1 VKHRI
6 WGWIQVYKTCIG
18 IIHQLSHP
26 YEDTQVLR
34 PMKRLENKPSID
46 QVWLSSLILT
56 SLSGILV
63 VLYATRWGAAL
74 SDDSYFYIHA
84 ARDLLS
90 GNGFTLTPHFPP
102 LLPLWLSTAG
112 LFGFDPLEAIRWTN
126 AFAFGINILLTG
138 WLIRMI
144 SNSTVFSLV
153 GALLFLASN
162 TLIEAHAWAMSEPL
176 YISLSLLGFGL
187 FLKTHRKERFPT
199 LLLAGVVFGLAAAT
213 RYIGVSLLLAATL
226 VLISLLTTSEPNK
239 RFQYGFGFGLAGAAP
254 LLVWVIRNQLL
265 TGRPTT
271 RVLAWH
277 PIEASQW
284 LAGFNTI
291 LLWIS
296 PGRLVHG
303 KEIYWLAAAG
313 LLFFSWLFVTARRKR
328 NHLGH
333 HILSLL
339 SSTGVLL
346 LLLYVTSYLSL
357 LVLARMLFDSRI
369 PLDGRLLS
377 PVLSTALI
385 LMMVL
390 FAKLWSWRGVWVRAF
405 LVMACLF
412 LLVVNSTRSL
422 EMVRSYHE
430 NGRGYASA
438 RDHISETYAY
448 LRNKPDIPIYSNAMA
463 AVYFWTGRDTQPIP
477 SSAGL
482 AEMKADMQQ
491 TGAFMVI
498 FDSIPVELYQVTL
511 AELTEGLVEQIR
523 LSEAT
528 IYKYP

>member
-1 VKHRI
+1 
-6 WGWIQVYKTCIG
+6 
-18 IIHQLSHP
+18 
-26 YEDTQVLR
+26 
-34 PMKRLENKPSID
+34 MKRLENKPSID
-46 QVWLSSLILT
+46 QVWLSILFLT

-63 VLYATRWGAAL
+63 ILYATRWGAAL

-84 ARDLLS
+84 ARDILS

-102 LLPLWLSTAG
+102 SLPLWLSAVG
-112 LFGFDPLEAIRWTN
+112 LLGLDPLEAIRWTN
-126 AFAFGINILLTG
+126 ALAFGMNIFLTG

-176 YISLSLLGFGL
+176 YISLSLLGFGF
-187 FLKTHRKERFPT
+187 FLKAIRNERYPT
-199 LLLAGVVFGLAAAT
+199 LILAGVVFGLAAAT
-213 RYIGVSLLLAATL
+213 RYIGVSLLIAATL
-226 VLISLLTTSEPNK
+226 VLISLQTISDPKLNNK
-239 RFQYGFGFGLAGAAP
+239 RRFQYGIGFSLAAAAP
-254 LLVWVIRNQLL
+254 LLAWVSRNQLL

-271 RVLAWH
+271 RLLAWH
-277 PIEASQW
+277 PIEGSQW
-284 LAGFNTI
+284 LAGLNTI

-313 LLFFSWLFVTARRKR
+313 LLFFTWLFVNALRKR
-328 NHLGH
+328 DHLGH
-333 HILSLL
+333 QILSLL
-339 SSTGVLL
+339 RSPGVLL

-357 LVLARMLFDSRI
+357 LVLARTLFDSRI

-377 PVLSTALI
+377 PVLSAALI
-385 LMMVL
+385 LTMVL
-390 FAKLWSWRGVWVRAF
+390 FVKLWSGRRVGVRAF
-405 LVMACLF
+405 LVMACLL

-482 AEMKADMQQ
+482 AEMRADMQQ

-528 IYKYP
+528 IYRYP

>member
-1 VKHRI
+1 
-6 WGWIQVYKTCIG
+6 
-18 IIHQLSHP
+18 
-26 YEDTQVLR
+26 
-34 PMKRLENKPSID
+34 MKRLENKPSID
-46 QVWLSSLILT
+46 QLWLISLILT

-63 VLYATRWGAAL
+63 ILYATRWGAAL

-102 LLPLWLSTAG
+102 SLTLWLSAVG
-112 LFGFDPLEAIRWTN
+112 LLGLDPLEAVRWTN
-126 AFAFGINILLTG
+126 ALAFGMNIFLTG

-144 SNSTVFSLV
+144 SNSTVFSLL

-176 YISLSLLGFGL
+176 YISLSLLGFGS
-187 FLKTHRKERFPT
+187 FLRAIRKGRFPS
-199 LLLAGVVFGLAAAT
+199 LILSAIVFGLAAAT
-213 RYIGVSLLLAATL
+213 RYIGVSLLIAATL
-226 VLISLLTTSEPNK
+226 VLISLQTISDPKLNRK
-239 RFQYGFGFGLAGAAP
+239 RFTYGFGFSLAGAAP
-254 LLVWVIRNQLL
+254 LLAWVIRNQLL

-277 PIEASQW
+277 PIEGSQW
-284 LAGFNTI
+284 WAGLNTL

-296 PGRLVHG
+296 PGRFVHG

-313 LLFFSWLFVTARRKR
+313 LLFITWLFVTPIRKR
-328 NHLGH
+328 NHLSH
-333 HILSLL
+333 QILSLL
-339 SSTGVLL
+339 RSSEGLL
-346 LLLYVTSYLSL
+346 LLLYVFSYLGL

-385 LMMVL
+385 LTMVL
-390 FAKLWSWRGVWVRAF
+390 FAKLWSPRGVWVRTI

-422 EMVRSYHE
+422 EIVRSYHE

-448 LRNKPDIPIYSNAMA
+448 LRNKPDIPIYSNAKA
-463 AVYFWTGRDTQPIP
+463 AVYFWTGRDSQSIP

-482 AEMKADMQQ
+482 AEMRADMQQ

-528 IYKYP
+528 IYRYP

>member
-1 VKHRI
+1 
-6 WGWIQVYKTCIG
+6 
-18 IIHQLSHP
+18 
-26 YEDTQVLR
+26 
-34 PMKRLENKPSID
+34 MKRLENKSSID
-46 QVWLSSLILT
+46 QIWLSSLILT
-56 SLSGILV
+56 SLSGILII
-63 VLYATRWGAAL
+63 LYATRWGAAL

-102 LLPLWLSTAG
+102 SLPLWLSAVG
-112 LFGFDPLEAIRWTN
+112 LLGLDPLEAIRWTN
-126 AFAFGINILLTG
+126 AFAFGVNVFLTG

-144 SNSTVFSLV
+144 SNSPIFSLV

-176 YISLSLLGFGL
+176 YISLSLLGFGFIL
-187 FLKTHRKERFPT
+187 RAIRKECFPT
-199 LLLAGVVFGLAAAT
+199 LILAGIVFGLAAAT
-213 RYIGVSLLLAATL
+213 RYIGVSLLIAATL
-226 VLISLLTTSEPNK
+226 VLISLQTISYPNLHKK
-239 RFQYGFGFGLAGAAP
+239 RFQYGFGFTLAGAAP
-254 LLVWVIRNQLL
+254 LLAWMTRNQLL
-265 TGRPTT
+265 TGQPTT

-277 PIEASQW
+277 PIEGSQW
-284 LAGFNTI
+284 LAGINTI

-313 LLFFSWLFVTARRKR
+313 LLFVTWLYVTARRDR

-333 HILSLL
+333 QILTLL
-339 SSTGVLL
+339 RSPGVLL
-346 LLLYVTSYLSL
+346 LLLYVFSYLGL
-357 LVLARMLFDSRI
+357 LVLARMLFDPRI

-385 LMMVL
+385 LTMVL
-390 FAKLWSWRGVWVRAF
+390 FAKLWSARGVWVRAF
-405 LVMACLF
+405 LVMALFF
-412 LLVVNSTRSL
+412 LLVVNSTRSF

-448 LRNKPDIPIYSNAMA
+448 LRNKPDIPIYSNARA

-477 SSAGL
+477 SSSGL
-482 AEMKADMQQ
+482 AEMRADMHN

-511 AELTEGLVEQIR
+511 AELTEGMVEQIR

-528 IYKYP
+528 IYRYP